1 MLAHDRCTSWA
12 VFSETVLSMKL
23 AATVSILS
31 ALGLCQLRAEEA
43 ISQNRSLAPVER
55 KSENLPA
62 GSCMPIGLTA
72 RGNIVFPWECREL
85 IEKQRGP
92 VSEDIQNPPKD
103 SASKEPAKEAAS
115 QDARP
120 EPVVVA
126 PEQSS
131 VPPKASATDDHQ
143 SASRSRRRLSSQH
156 RRGPD
161 DAAAQSAPKF
171 TGAIK

>member
-1 MLAHDRCTSWA
+1 MKLPA
-12 VFSETVLSMKL
+12 TVLM
-23 AATVSILS
+23 LS
-31 ALGLCQLRAEEA
+31 AAGFSQLHAEEA
-43 ISQNRSLAPVER
+43 ISQNHPLAPVEQR

-72 RGNIVFPWECREL
+72 RGNIVFPWE
-85 IEKQRGP
+85 QRGP

-143 SASRSRRRLSSQH
+143 SASRSRRRLSRQH

-161 DAAAQSAPKF
+161 DAAAQSAPKCS
-171 TGAIK
+171 GAIK

>member
-1 MLAHDRCTSWA
+1 
-12 VFSETVLSMKL
+12 MKL
-23 AATVSILS
+23 AATVLMLS
-31 ALGLCQLRAEEA
+31 AAALPQLRAEEA
-43 ISQNRSLAPVER
+43 ISQNHLIAPVEQR

-72 RGNIVFPWECREL
+72 RGDIVFPWECREL

-103 SASKEPAKEAAS
+103 SASKEPAKEPAVQS
-115 QDARP
+115 ARP
-120 EPVVVA
+120 EQVVVA

-131 VPPKASATDDHQ
+131 APPKATATDDHQ
-143 SASRSRRRLSSQH
+143 SESRSRPRLSRQH
-156 RRGPD
+156 RRGHD
-161 DAAAQSAPKF
+161 DAAAQPAANF

>member
-1 MLAHDRCTSWA
+1 MKLPA
-12 VFSETVLSMKL
+12 TVLM
-23 AATVSILS
+23 LS
-31 ALGLCQLRAEEA
+31 AAGFSQLHAEEA
-43 ISQNRSLAPVER
+43 ISQNHPLAPVEQR

-92 VSEDIQNPPKD
+92 VSEDIQNPRKD
-103 SASKEPAKEAAS
+103 SASKEPAKEPAS
-115 QDARP
+115 QGALP
-120 EPVVVA
+120 EQVVVA

-131 VPPKASATDDHQ
+131 APSKPTATDDLQ
-143 SASRSRRRLSSQH
+143 SESRSRRRLSRRH
-156 RRGPD
+156 RGGRN
-161 DAAAQSAPKF
+161 DAAAQPAPKF

>member
-1 MLAHDRCTSWA
+1 MTAD
-12 VFSETVLSMKL
+12 
-23 AATVSILS
+23 AARGPFRPAFRVTENGFTARKKWFL
-31 ALGLCQLRAEEA
+31 LNPL
-43 ISQNRSLAPVER
+43 LAPVEQR

-126 PEQSS
+126 PE
-131 VPPKASATDDHQ
+131 
-143 SASRSRRRLSSQH
+143 
-156 RRGPD
+156 
-161 DAAAQSAPKF
+161 
-171 TGAIK
+171 

>member
-1 MLAHDRCTSWA
+1 MHITGG
-12 VFSETVLSMKL
+12 FFETVLSMKL

-72 RGNIVFPWECREL
+72 RGDIVFPWECREL
-85 IEKQRGP
+85 IEQQRGP
-92 VSEDIQNPPKD
+92 ISEDIQNPRKD
-103 SASKEPAKEAAS
+103 SASKEPAKEPAS
-115 QDARP
+115 QGARP
-120 EPVVVA
+120 EQVVVA

-131 VPPKASATDDHQ
+131 APSKPTATDDLQ
-143 SASRSRRRLSSQH
+143 SESRSRRRLSRRH
-156 RRGPD
+156 RGGRN
-161 DAAAQSAPKF
+161 DAAAQPAPKF

>member
-1 MLAHDRCTSWA
+1 MHYHGRFFEA
-12 VFSETVLSMKL
+12 VTSMKL
-23 AATVSILS
+23 PATVLMLS
-31 ALGLCQLRAEEA
+31 AAGFSQLHAEEA
-43 ISQNRSLAPVER
+43 ISQNHPLAPVEQR

-131 VPPKASATDDHQ
+131 VPPKAMATDDHQ
-143 SASRSRRRLSSQH
+143 SASRSRRRLSRQH